1 MVASTL
7 RRSDAQLRVRLSS
20 LPKVLQGEQ
29 GILANALKV
38 GDARNT
44 KSMPGNRH
52 YVQINRSQRPTQTS
66 DFGNDSLEP
75 VESLP
80 NPTIAGE
87 TGILGT
93 PSSYRSESNSVHGLK
108 AALGKHRFALVIV
121 VTSHPMKSTS

>member
-7 RRSDAQLRVRLSS
+7 RRSDAQLRIRLSS
-20 LPKVLQGEQ
+20 LPKVLHGEQ
-29 GILANALKV
+29 GILANTLKL

-44 KSMPGNRH
+44 KSMPGIHH

-66 DFGNDSLEP
+66 DFSNDSLEP

-87 TGILGT
+87 TGILLT
-93 PSSYRSESNSVHGLK
+93 LRRTAVNRTQFTGLK
-108 AALGKHRFALVIV
+108 PHSGNTASLWSLW
-121 VTSHPMKSTS
+121 

>member
-7 RRSDAQLRVRLSS
+7 RRSDAQLRIRLSS
-20 LPKVLQGEQ
+20 LPKVLHGEQ
-29 GILANALKV
+29 GILANSLKV

-44 KSMPGNRH
+44 KSMPGIHH

-66 DFGNDSLEP
+66 DFSNDSLEP

-87 TGILGT
+87 TGILLT
-93 PSSYRSESNSVHGLK
+93 LRRTAVNRTQFAGLK
-108 AALGKHRFALVIV
+108 PHSGNTASLWSLW
-121 VTSHPMKSTS
+121 